1 MSSPSLAQRNDLVV
15 APSTSRMRSIANELK
30 ERGESVINFAAGELD
45 FDTLDSVKQAAI
57 EAIKGKCNTYTPAL
71 GEKKIREQ
79 LAGHVSAQLGVDYA
93 WNEVG
98 MTAGAKQALYN
109 TAMVL
114 VNPGDE
120 VIIPIPYWVT
130 FPTQIELAGGK
141 PVLVDTRVDHYQ
153 LSAERVAAAI
163 TPNTRA
169 ILINTPN
176 NPTGAVYSEETLRR
190 IGELAIRHDLWIIF
204 DECYSR
210 LIRKGGQH
218 HSIVTLMPALKA
230 RTVVINSFSKSMA
243 LTGWRLGYVSA
254 PEQVIKAM
262 ENLQG
267 HTTSNPNV
275 VAQVAVSRALDDSAD
290 FIATANAIL
299 DRRLQVIH
307 EALAGIDHLQVAPAA
322 GAFYVFADIQWFIG
336 RQYARRQQV
345 RSTDELVELILAEAK
360 VAVVSG
366 AGFGDPSGIR
376 ISYAVSDADVATGMQ
391 RLREFFARFN

>member
-1 MSSPSLAQRNDLVV
+1 MTSPTLALRNDLVV
-15 APSTSRMRSIANELK
+15 APSTSRMRGIANELK

-45 FDTLDSVKQAAI
+45 FDTLDSLKQAAI

-71 GEKKIREQ
+71 GEKKIRQQ
-79 LAGHVSAQLGVDYA
+79 LAAHVSEQLGVAYA

-109 TAMVL
+109 AAMVL
-114 VNPGDE
+114 INPGDE

-141 PVLVDTRVDHYQ
+141 PVLVDTRPEGYQ
-153 LSAERVAAAI
+153 LTAERVAAAI
-163 TPNTRA
+163 TPQTRA

-176 NPTGAVYSEETLRR
+176 NPTGAVYDSEALRR

-210 LIRKGGQH
+210 LIRNGGEH
-218 HSIVTLMPALKA
+218 HSIVTLMPELKE
-230 RTVVINSFSKSMA
+230 RTVIVNSFSKSMA

-299 DRRLQVIH
+299 DARLQVLH
-307 EALAGIDHLQVAPAA
+307 EALAGIEHLRVAPAM

-336 RQYARRQQV
+336 RSYGDKQV

>member
-1 MSSPSLAQRNDLVV
+1 MKKLSLADRNSQVV

-30 ERGESVINFAAGELD
+30 EKGESIINFAAGELD
-45 FDTLDSVKQAAI
+45 FDTLDSLKKAAI
-57 EAIKGKCNTYTPAL
+57 EAIQGKCNTYTPAL

-79 LAGHVSAQLGVDYA
+79 LAAHISAELGVEYA

-114 VNPGDE
+114 INPGDE

-130 FPTQIELAGGK
+130 FPTQIELAGGQ
-141 PVLVDTRVDHYQ
+141 PVLVDTKPDHYK
-153 LSAERVAAAI
+153 LTADRVSAAI
-163 TPNTRA
+163 TPNTKA

-176 NPTGAVYSEETLRR
+176 NPTGAVYDEDELRR
-190 IGELAIRHDLWIIF
+190 IGELAIRHDLWIIY

-210 LIRKGGQH
+210 LIRNGGKH
-218 HSIVTLMPALKA
+218 HNIVSLLPELKE
-230 RTVVINSFSKSMA
+230 RTVIINSFSKSMA
-243 LTGWRLGYVSA
+243 LTGWRLGYASGPVD
-254 PEQVIKAM
+254 VIKAM

-275 VAQVAVSRALDDSAD
+275 VAQVAVSKALEHSND
-290 FIATANAIL
+290 FIDTANTIL
-299 DRRLQVIH
+299 DRRLQVIQS
-307 EALAGIDHLQVAPAA
+307 ALAHIEHLGSAKAE

-336 RQYARRQQV
+336 RQYNGKTVQ
-345 RSTDELVELILAEAK
+345 STDALVELILAEAK

-366 AGFGDPSGIR
+366 AGFGDASGIR
-376 ISYAVSDADVATGMQ
+376 ISYAVSDADVETGMQ
-391 RLREFFARFN
+391 RLAVFFGKFN

>member
-1 MSSPSLAQRNDLVV
+1 MTRPTLADRNAQVV

-30 ERGESVINFAAGELD
+30 EKGESIINFAAGELD
-45 FDTLDSVKQAAI
+45 FDTLDSLKKAAI
-57 EAIKGKCNTYTPAL
+57 EAIQGKCNTYTPAL

-79 LAGHVSAQLGVDYA
+79 LAAYISAELGVDYA

-114 VNPGDE
+114 INPGDE

-141 PVLVDTRVDHYQ
+141 PVLVDTKPDNYKLTADLV
-153 LSAERVAAAI
+153 SAAI
-163 TPNTRA
+163 TPSTKA

-176 NPTGAVYSEETLRR
+176 NPTGAVYDETELRK
-190 IGELAIRHDLWIIF
+190 IGELAIRHDLWIIY

-210 LIRKGGQH
+210 LIRNGGRH
-218 HSIVTLMPALKA
+218 HNIVSLIPQLKE
-230 RTVVINSFSKSMA
+230 RTVIINSFSKSMA
-243 LTGWRLGYVSA
+243 LTGWRLGYSSGPVD
-254 PEQVIKAM
+254 VIKAM

-275 VAQVAVSRALDDSAD
+275 VAQVAVSKALDQSTD
-290 FIATANAIL
+290 FITTANAIL
-299 DRRLQVIH
+299 DRRLQVIQK
-307 EALAGIDHLQVAPAA
+307 ALIHIEHLSAA
-322 GAFYVFADIQWFIG
+322 QADGAFYVFANIQWFIG
-336 RQYARRQQV
+336 RQYNGKVVQT
-345 RSTDELVELILAEAK
+345 TDALVELILAEAK

-366 AGFGDPSGIR
+366 AGFGDSSGIR
-376 ISYAVSDADVATGMQ
+376 ISYAVSDADVETGMQ
-391 RLREFFARFN
+391 RLTEFFGKFN

>member
-1 MSSPSLAQRNDLVV
+1 MTSPSLANRNAQVV

-30 ERGESVINFAAGELD
+30 EKGELIINFAAGELD
-45 FDTLDSVKQAAI
+45 FDTLDSLKSAAI
-57 EAIKGKCNTYTPAL
+57 DAIKGKCNTYTPAL

-79 LAGHVSAQLGVDYA
+79 LAAYISAELGVDYS
-93 WNEVG
+93 WGEVG

-114 VNPGDE
+114 INPGDE

-141 PVLVDTRVDHYQ
+141 PVLVDTKPGNYKLTAD
-153 LSAERVAAAI
+153 LISAAI
-163 TPNTRA
+163 TPSTKA

-176 NPTGAVYSEETLRR
+176 NPTGAVYDQAELRK
-190 IGELAIRHDLWIIF
+190 IGELAIQHNLWIIF

-210 LIRKGGQH
+210 LIRNGGQH
-218 HSIVTLMPALKA
+218 HNIVSLVPALKE
-230 RTVVINSFSKSMA
+230 RTVIINSFSKSMA
-243 LTGWRLGYVSA
+243 LTGWRLGYASA
-254 PEQVIKAM
+254 PVDVIKAM

-275 VAQVAVSRALDDSAD
+275 VAQVAVSKVLNQAAD
-290 FIATANAIL
+290 FIATANSIL
-299 DRRLQVIH
+299 DRRLQVIQN
-307 EALAGIDHLQVAPAA
+307 ALSGIQHLGAA
-322 GAFYVFADIQWFIG
+322 RAEGAFYVFANIHWFIG
-336 RQYARRQQV
+336 KHYNGAAVQT
-345 RSTDELVELILAEAK
+345 TDALVELILAEAK

-376 ISYAVSDADVATGMQ
+376 ISYAVSDADVETGMQ
-391 RLREFFARFN
+391 RLAEFFGKLN